1 MNNTEGIHTMEK
13 MIYGCSVSA
22 LLMFSAPM
30 MANTSY
36 DYARVIESI
45 PIYQEVR
52 VATPRKDC
60 WNEQVVTHRRG
71 QSGSSTPVIISTI
84 IGGALGN
91 AVGHGKSNR
100 RVGTVVGAVLGHSV
114 GRDIVRHNS
123 GPSVETYETVQRC
136 EVVHDY
142 EEQRRLVGYQVRYR
156 FYGED
161 YTVRMDNDPGDRI
174 QVKVRVEP
182 LR

>member
-1 MNNTEGIHTMEK
+1 MNRVIF
-13 MIYGCSVSA
+13 GCVTVAISM
-22 LLMFSAPM
+22 LSAPIL
-30 MANTSY
+30 ANTSY

-52 VATPRKDC
+52 VASPRRDC
-60 WNEQVVTHRRG
+60 WNEQVVSRHPLSH
-71 QSGSSTPVIISTI
+71 SGSSTPVIISTI
-84 IGGALGN
+84 IGGAFGN

-100 RVGTVVGAVLGHSV
+100 QIGTVVGAVLGHSI

-123 GPSVETYETVQRC
+123 EPSLQFYETVRRC
-136 EVVHDY
+136 EVFNEY
-142 EEQRRLVGYQVRYR
+142 EEQHRLVGYQVRYR
-156 FYGED
+156 YHGED

-174 QVKVRVEP
+174 QVKVRVVP

>member
-1 MNNTEGIHTMEK
+1 MKK
-13 MIYGCSVSA
+13 MIYGCTTGA
-22 LLMFSAPM
+22 LFMMSAPIL
-30 MANTSY
+30 ANTSY
-36 DYARVIESI
+36 DYARVVESI

-52 VATPRKDC
+52 VASPRKDC
-60 WNEQVVTHRRG
+60 WNEQVVTHQRG
-71 QSGSSTPVIISTI
+71 QVGSSTPVIISTI

-91 AVGHGKSNR
+91 AVGHGQSNR
-100 RVGTVVGAVLGHSV
+100 RIGTVVGAVLGHSV

-123 GPSVETYETVQRC
+123 GPVVETYETVRRC
-136 EVVHDY
+136 EVVNEY
-142 EEQRRLVGYQVRYR
+142 QEQRRLVGYQVRYR
-156 FYGED
+156 YHGED